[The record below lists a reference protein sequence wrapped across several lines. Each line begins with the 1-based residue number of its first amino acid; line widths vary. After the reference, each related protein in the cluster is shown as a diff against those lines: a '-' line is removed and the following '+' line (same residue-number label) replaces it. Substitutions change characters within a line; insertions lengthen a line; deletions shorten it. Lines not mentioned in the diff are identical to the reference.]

1 MKIAEKN
8 ETLADVITHGKVDF
22 LRSKDIGKNEKE
34 NRCNLTRMS
43 MNHLERLAEAEPVLQ
58 KAAHIFSDLSC
69 VIPCSLR
76 PLHHRCSVNVVEP
89 LRPQLFYRLSF

>member
-58 KAAHIFSDLSC
+58 KAAVSDLSRALC
-69 VIPCSLR
+69 VPCITG
-76 PLHHRCSVNVVEP
+76 V
-89 LRPQLFYRLSF
+89 Q